1 MCLGKFVG
9 EPRGHQDAASGF
21 EEMEGGGTPVSGPY
35 IVAWALIPPTQES
48 RQGSGMTPLSG
59 PRLGKGVGGRW
70 ALLKEKL
77 GAEQTGPL
85 WAGKEKGQ
93 FLEEENEAHWE
104 LCVVR
109 E

>member
-1 MCLGKFVG
+1 
-9 EPRGHQDAASGF
+9 
-21 EEMEGGGTPVSGPY
+21 MEGGGTPVSGPY
-35 IVAWALIPPTQES
+35 IVARTLIPPTQES
-48 RQGSGMTPLSG
+48 RQAFGMTPIYG

-77 GAEQTGPL
+77 GVEQTGPL
-85 WAGKEKGQ
+85 WTGKEKGQ

-104 LCVVR
+104 LCFVR